1 MSDGES
7 EHPLKNLSVQKEGQ
21 NSFSR
26 GERGRRS
33 REGTLRERLGRT
45 KLGSSLWGWGAFENE
60 NPNWEGG
67 RIQAT

>member
-26 GERGRRS
+26 GEEGSPQQGRYS
-33 REGTLRERLGRT
+33 KGTAGEDQVGQFTLG
-45 KLGSSLWGWGAFENE
+45 LGSL
-60 NPNWEGG
+60 
-67 RIQAT
+67 